1 MKLRIF
7 FINFEPQKKYH
18 NFDLLFN
25 NIKFMILYNEISF
38 ETSKLVT
45 KAYSTSFSIAVSF
58 LNKEMQDSIYSIY
71 GFVRLA
77 DEIVDTFH
85 HVNQKLVFDQFEKDY
100 YETLSI
106 GISMNPVLHS
116 FALTVKKYNI
126 PAHLIEAFLKSMRA
140 DLEKLNYNN
149 DTELKEYIYGSADV
163 VGLMCLMVF
172 VNGDQQL
179 YNKLEKPA
187 MKLGSAFQKVNFLRD
202 LKEDVEQLDRRYFP
216 ELTKAAFDEATKN
229 ILITDIEA
237 DFCEAREGIRQL
249 PGKSKLAVLIAFI
262 YYKQL
267 LTNLKRTPANK
278 IMQSRIRVLD
288 STKLVLLCKAYFK
301 YQFNII

>member
-1 MKLRIF
+1 M
-7 FINFEPQKKYH
+7 
-18 NFDLLFN
+18 LLF
-25 NIKFMILYNEISF
+25 NEISF
-38 ETSKLVT
+38 KTSKLVT
-45 KAYSTSFSIAVSF
+45 KTYSTSFSIAVSF
-58 LNKEMQDSIYSIY
+58 LNKEMQDAIYSVY

-85 HVNQKLVFDQFEKDY
+85 HVNQKLVLDNFEKDY
-100 YETLSI
+100 YETLTN

-126 PAHLIEAFLKSMRA
+126 SAHLIKAFLKSMRA

-149 DTELKEYIYGSADV
+149 ETELKEYIYGSADV

-179 YNKLEKPA
+179 YDKLEKPA

-216 ELTKAAFDEATKN
+216 ELNMKSFDETIKHKIIA
-229 ILITDIEA
+229 DIES
-237 DFCEAREGIRQL
+237 DFSEAKVGVKKL
-249 PGKSKLAVLIAFI
+249 PGKSKLAVLIAFL

-267 LTNLKRTPANK
+267 LKRLKCTPANK
-278 IMQSRIRVLD
+278 IMQSRIRVSD
-288 STKLVLLCKAYFK
+288 PTKLALLGKAYFK

>member
-1 MKLRIF
+1 MT
-7 FINFEPQKKYH
+7 
-18 NFDLLFN
+18 
-25 NIKFMILYNEISF
+25 LYNEISF
-38 ETSKLVT
+38 KTSKLIT

-58 LNKEMQDSIYSIY
+58 LNLEMQSAIYSIY
-71 GFVRLA
+71 GFVRFA

-85 HVNQKLVFDQFEKDY
+85 QVNKKMIFDNFEKDY
-100 YETLSI
+100 YETI
-106 GISMNPVLHS
+106 TNGISMNPVLHS
-116 FALTVKKYNI
+116 YALTVKKYNI
-126 PAHLIEAFLKSMRA
+126 PAHLIESFFKSMRA
-140 DLEKLNYNN
+140 DLDKLNYNN
-149 DTELKEYIYGSADV
+149 DIELKEYIYGSADV

-172 VNGDQQL
+172 VDGDPQL

-202 LKEDVEQLDRRYFP
+202 LKEDVEQLDRCYFP
-216 ELTKAAFDEATKN
+216 ELTIGAFDEATKN

-237 DFCEAREGIRQL
+237 DFCEARKGIREL
-249 PGKSKLAVLIAFI
+249 PGKSKLAVFIAFV

-278 IMQSRIRVLD
+278 IMQSRIRVSD
-288 STKLVLLCKAYFK
+288 PTKLLLLGKAYFK

>member
-1 MKLRIF
+1 
-7 FINFEPQKKYH
+7 
-18 NFDLLFN
+18 
-25 NIKFMILYNEISF
+25 
-38 ETSKLVT
+38 
-45 KAYSTSFSIAVSF
+45 
-58 LNKEMQDSIYSIY
+58 MQDAIYSVY

-85 HVNQKLVFDQFEKDY
+85 HVNQKLVLDNFEKDY
-100 YETLSI
+100 YETLTN

-126 PAHLIEAFLKSMRA
+126 SAHLIKAFLKSMRA

-149 DTELKEYIYGSADV
+149 ETELKEYIYGSADV

-179 YNKLEKPA
+179 YDKLEKPA

-216 ELTKAAFDEATKN
+216 ELNMKSFDETIKHKIIA
-229 ILITDIEA
+229 DIES
-237 DFCEAREGIRQL
+237 DFSEAKVGVKKL
-249 PGKSKLAVLIAFI
+249 PGKSKLAVLIAFL

-267 LTNLKRTPANK
+267 LKRLKCTPANK
-278 IMQSRIRVLD
+278 IMQSRIRVSD
-288 STKLVLLCKAYFK
+288 PTKLALLGKAYFK